1 MARTSGGKT
10 VNRYQ
15 EGETLMMKREL
26 KEKSLISRR
35 GLLSYVNIFL
45 LFVYFSFPLEYLIV
59 KTVEKAIEIS
69 PSIVGQDEVN

>member
-1 MARTSGGKT
+1 
-10 VNRYQ
+10 
-15 EGETLMMKREL
+15 MMKREL